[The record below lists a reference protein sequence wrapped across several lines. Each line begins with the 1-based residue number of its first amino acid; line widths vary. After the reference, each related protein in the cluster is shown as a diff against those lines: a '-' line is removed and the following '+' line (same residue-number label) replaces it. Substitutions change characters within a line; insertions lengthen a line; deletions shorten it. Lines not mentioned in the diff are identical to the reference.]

1 MNFSRQL
8 SWNLLRANLHNVVG
22 GAAKQ
27 SRGYMLSGLEYT
39 IDSASS
45 TRRSLQKQTSL
56 VRIVNKVMSSLLYD
70 SDGLL

>member
-1 MNFSRQL
+1 
-8 SWNLLRANLHNVVG
+8 
-22 GAAKQ
+22 
-27 SRGYMLSGLEYT
+27 MLSGLEYT